1 MARASPLLIVVD
13 DLHGSDPPSL
23 RFVAHLIRRLEGLP
37 VLLMMSARPPRPT
50 GPTGQREHNDPDYVL
65 ASIRAEGL
73 DTVIS
78 PGPLSGPACA
88 SLLTDALG
96 GPPAPGF
103 AAACQQLTGG

>member
-1 MARASPLLIVVD
+1 M
-13 DLHGSDPPSL
+13 
-23 RFVAHLIRRLEGLP
+23 
-37 VLLMMSARPPRPT
+37 
-50 GPTGQREHNDPDYVL
+50 L
-65 ASIRAEGL
+65 A
-73 DTVIS
+73 TVIS